1 MTWYRVSLL
10 CFIGVALAA
19 CTKVEQGVLEPS
31 PARAALRYVNLVPD
45 TGAVD
50 FRIIDIIGD
59 APVSGA
65 ASFRTGG
72 QPGGN
77 ATNFLPPHFP
87 VVAGERHIRVFPNST
102 DPAVASIILLDTTL
116 TFAEN
121 VYYTF
126 YLYRGSPRM
135 QALVTVD
142 TLPAPAGVAFRV
154 INLGGTAVGNA
165 DVDIVAQSATV
176 PLAAATAT
184 FANVAPGAITAY
196 TNLAVSTSY
205 RGLLSAPAA
214 RSTFLAST
222 YAPAGAVGTATV
234 NPVAG
239 TAVAGTAI
247 SAVIVPPSVTGT
259 PAPQTGNPTLRT
271 ANLVTRSRDSVLV
284 QTGFTITTKN
294 RVQAGV
300 FDTTYAI
307 RAGNAGI
314 DTIIRF
320 RRIADVAATAVG
332 ITHGFAAG
340 DQANVAGATQ
350 PEYNG
355 WHSVMQL
362 ADTTTCLPPDSI
374 RDFRRTCAR
383 LAADTLRTLRA
394 DTLFAT
400 VDTVAGVAFA
410 GTVPVAR
417 SYTSTFR
424 SRFRYR
430 IGVQTPASPATGTVT
445 YRAYTAASMPQ
456 PALSNYT
463 IPWILYM
470 IDRKPVL
477 TAP

>member
-259 PAPQTGNPTLRT
+259 PAPQTGNPTLRSS
-271 ANLVTRSRDSVLV
+271 SR
-284 QTGFTITTKN
+284 
-294 RVQAGV
+294 
-300 FDTTYAI
+300 
-307 RAGNAGI
+307 
-314 DTIIRF
+314 
-320 RRIADVAATAVG
+320 
-332 ITHGFAAG
+332 
-340 DQANVAGATQ
+340 
-350 PEYNG
+350 
-355 WHSVMQL
+355 
-362 ADTTTCLPPDSI
+362 
-374 RDFRRTCAR
+374 
-383 LAADTLRTLRA
+383 
-394 DTLFAT
+394 
-400 VDTVAGVAFA
+400 
-410 GTVPVAR
+410 
-417 SYTSTFR
+417 
-424 SRFRYR
+424 
-430 IGVQTPASPATGTVT
+430 PASPSPPRTASRPGCSIRPTRSGPVTRVSIRSSGSGASRMWRRRPSGSRTALRPATRPTWPARRSPSTTGGT
-445 YRAYTAASMPQ
+445 
-456 PALSNYT
+456 L
-463 IPWILYM
+463 
-470 IDRKPVL
+470 
-477 TAP
+477 